1 VSNTP
6 SSRSIPWLRN
16 VALILA
22 AVAVVVAVIVGAFLL
37 TDNAVT
43 PDGVDG
49 SRPNGAVQAPTCPQL
64 VPKAIAIDLGGG
76 TFSATSSS
84 DGQVSAVTS
93 LSGAIATYPSHGYC
107 AIVVSRTP
115 WAASHV
121 SSLPTGSAICV
132 VYDQTPDR
140 ATAGDRNVAVL
151 SAGTSFAVDTVHGAF
166 ADGVPYVA
174 TPSVLIIFVAIDRS
188 TQPSKL
194 PGDILDPL
202 HQIQPKMSIAATSA
216 TSPIFGIPNHPDIQS
231 ALQVPGW
238 K

>member
-1 VSNTP
+1 MSNTP
-6 SSRSIPWLRN
+6 SSRSIPWLCN

-22 AVAVVVAVIVGAFLL
+22 AAAVVVVLIAGAFQLV
-37 TDNAVT
+37 DNAIT
-43 PDGVDG
+43 PDGVGD
-49 SRPNGAVQAPTCPQL
+49 SRPNSAAQTPTCPQL
-64 VPKAIAIDLGGG
+64 VPKAIAIDLGGS
-76 TFSATSSS
+76 TFSATPSS
-84 DGQVSAVTS
+84 DGQVSTVIS

-115 WAASHV
+115 WVVSHV
-121 SSLPTGSAICV
+121 SSLPTGSAICA
-132 VYDQTPDR
+132 VYDQTLDR
-140 ATAGDRNVAVL
+140 TTASDRNVAVL
-151 SAGTSFAVDTVHGAF
+151 SAGTSFTVDTVHGAF
-166 ADGVPYVA
+166 TDGVPYVA

-216 TSPIFGIPNHPDIQS
+216 TSPIFGVPNHPDIQS